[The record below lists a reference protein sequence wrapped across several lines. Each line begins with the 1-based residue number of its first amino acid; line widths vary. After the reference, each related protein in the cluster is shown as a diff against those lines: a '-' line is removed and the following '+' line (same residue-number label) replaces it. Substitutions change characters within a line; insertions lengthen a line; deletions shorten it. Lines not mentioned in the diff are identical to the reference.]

1 MFLESAFEWGN
12 FNEEELI
19 PKWENIIEAFV
30 PAYSTEILSGKKT
43 RKITVVETIW
53 SDFLNKTSN
62 SN

>member
-1 MFLESAFEWGN
+1 MFLESASEWGN

-30 PAYSTEILSGKKT
+30 PGYSTEILSGKKT